1 MVCTMAF
8 LRALLS
14 TARMIRHS
22 SPLSA
27 GLPADDAVLLDA
39 PDEQLS
45 PALVAAALGDPEP
58 AAKLLATTR
67 DSADWE
73 NRDRYLSRL
82 VTFARHRDG
91 WLTDWLAAA
100 LRDPDA
106 LLVKA
111 ELAVRRAWESPA
123 RAERLHEVGPLI
135 TAAAEADPRDPVPWR
150 LALDHAR
157 GTHATHTAFES
168 LWEQAIRR
176 SAHHYGCH
184 VAALRY
190 LSAAWYGSHRECFD
204 FAERAA
210 EDAVP
215 HSLVQALPVRAA
227 FALLLDTQ
235 ALGRTTSVLEER
247 IDAAADAAIRLSA
260 AYRPG
265 DPWPAE
271 VRNLL
276 AYVLLARGRWG
287 EALEQFTLI
296 GQHATSFPWSSVS
309 DDALGRFLDAR
320 DGARLQVASVT
331 PLRNRADRGRPR
343 SRTAGVVTTA
353 RLPLFPLNT
362 VLFPGL
368 VLPLNVFEE
377 RYRAMMRE
385 LLKSDEDEPRRFV
398 VVAIRDGRETAVTG
412 TSMPDPVASAPRRA
426 RARRGLRPRP
436 HPDLPPGRLHR
447 RRGDHP

>member
-22 SPLSA
+22 PPLSA

-39 PDEQLS
+39 PDERLS
-45 PALVAAALGDPEP
+45 PALVAAALGDYEP

-67 DSADWE
+67 DAADWE
-73 NRDRYLSRL
+73 NRDRYLGRL
-82 VTFARHRDG
+82 VAFARSRDG
-91 WLTDWLAAA
+91 WLVDWLAAA
-100 LRDPDA
+100 PRDPDA

-111 ELAVRRAWESPA
+111 ELSVRRAWESPA
-123 RAERLHEVGPLI
+123 RAERLREVGPLI

-168 LWEQAIRR
+168 LWEQAVRR

-204 FAERAA
+204 FAEQAA
-210 EDAVP
+210 EDALP
-215 HSLVQALPVRAA
+215 DSLVQALPVRAA

-235 ALGRTTSVLEER
+235 AAGRTTSVLEER
-247 IDAAADAAIRLSA
+247 IDAAADLAIRLSA

-276 AYVLLARGRWG
+276 AYVLLARGRWA
-287 EALEQFTLI
+287 EALHQFNLI
-296 GQHATSFPWSSVS
+296 GLYATSFPWSSVS
-309 DDALGRFLDAR
+309 EDALGRFLDAR
-320 DGARLQVASVT
+320 DGARLQAASLT
-331 PLRNRADRGRPR
+331 PLRGRADHGRPR
-343 SRTAGVVTTA
+343 GHYA
-353 RLPLFPLNT
+353 
-362 VLFPGL
+362 
-368 VLPLNVFEE
+368 
-377 RYRAMMRE
+377 
-385 LLKSDEDEPRRFV
+385 
-398 VVAIRDGRETAVTG
+398 
-412 TSMPDPVASAPRRA
+412 
-426 RARRGLRPRP
+426 
-436 HPDLPPGRLHR
+436 
-447 RRGDHP
+447 